1 MRSLMFAWRPMLPP
15 IPLSTNEHNRR
26 ERPLKRFFQESSD
39 INVTFEGVQKRTVE
53 AFSEESSS
61 IFLAL
66 GRLSSFV
73 LVRRFLPAKKLEHC

>member
-1 MRSLMFAWRPMLPP
+1 VFHSRDLPSVNLD
-15 IPLSTNEHNRR
+15 ILLSGEPLQ
-26 ERPLKRFFQESSD
+26 RFFQESSD

>member
-1 MRSLMFAWRPMLPP
+1 VFRSRDLPSVNLD
-15 IPLSTNEHNRR
+15 ILLSGE
-26 ERPLKRFFQESSD
+26 PLKRFFQESSD
-39 INVTFEGVQKRTVE
+39 INVTFDGVQKRTVE